1 MIDGKIRL
9 LINRGQFKLVRSHLV
24 VTGFARNA
32 KFKSHNF
39 QFAHKSSHT
48 LGNATEIMVF
58 HLLVFSGIVPH
69 QCATRQQKVG
79 TSGVET
85 FVRSVDHWIAFILLA
100 FIGGKM
106 IVEAI
111 KNEEEDVRGDPFR
124 FGNVLVLAIATS
136 IDALATGF
144 VFSSFGFTTGRL
156 ILSVL
161 LIGAITF
168 ALSLF
173 GVLAGKKLGDRF
185 KRWAVLA
192 GGVALVG
199 IGLKIL
205 IEHLIG

>member
-1 MIDGKIRL
+1 MDAMAVSIASGLTAKKVRIRSAVFMALAFGVFQALMPAIGFYIIPL
-9 LINRGQFKLVRSHLV
+9 LSRIFG
-24 VTGFARNA
+24 
-32 KFKSHNF
+32 
-39 QFAHKSSHT
+39 
-48 LGNATEIMVF
+48 
-58 HLLVFSGIVPH
+58 
-69 QCATRQQKVG
+69 
-79 TSGVET
+79 SGVES
-85 FVRSVDHWIAFILLA
+85 FVKSVDHWIAFILLA

-111 KNEEEDVRGDPFR
+111 KNEEEDVRSDPFR
-124 FGNVLVLAIATS
+124 PGNVLVLAVATS
-136 IDALATGF
+136 IDALATGI

-156 ILSVL
+156 VFSVL

-173 GVLAGKKLGDRF
+173 GVLAGKKLGERF

-192 GGVALVG
+192 GGIALAL